1 MAEESDDKWYYSFLP
16 FNVSGGST
24 SPLIPLFITEA
35 LGGTLGDVGMA
46 SALSSAASVPSNILW
61 GNLSDTIKRR
71 KIFVL
76 LGFGGLALALF
87 MMGVST
93 DLASYFFANFML
105 GLLSTAAAP
114 IGTVLILEVFKREE
128 WAKRLGEFSRV
139 GGIGWVIGLAL
150 GSVWLM
156 LMTGSDQVTPM
167 RALFILAASISALS
181 ILLAI
186 KWIPEPE
193 QNLERRT
200 VDLKVLDYPILIFEK
215 ARYLPNRLVHVLH
228 VGASNLSFN
237 NFPKSLR
244 RYYMVAFFIFA
255 GGLCFYVALP
265 IFLKSYVGLSSSMV
279 FVIYV
284 GSSLMAAL
292 TYRTAGKL
300 VAEIGGKKV
309 QWLAASGRIIL
320 FPSFFLVTLLPM
332 AEWTFVVVFILLHA
346 LVGLCWAGLSVAG
359 NALVSNL
366 SYKEF
371 RAEGMGMYNAT
382 QGLAAIA
389 GSVIGGFVAQLFG
402 FLVVFLVASGF
413 MLIAVLTL
421 RNIDIDTPTSDEEGP
436 KARTV

>member
-1 MAEESDDKWYYSFLP
+1 MAEKTDDRWYYSFLP

-24 SPLIPLFITEA
+24 SPLIPLFITEV

-61 GNLSDTIKRR
+61 GNLSDTMKRR

-76 LGFGGLALALF
+76 IGFGGLALALF

-93 DLASYFFANFML
+93 DLSSYFFANFML

-114 IGTVLILEVFKREE
+114 IGTVLILEVFKRDE
-128 WAKRLGEFSRV
+128 WAKRLGDFSRV
-139 GGIGWVIGLAL
+139 GGIGWVIGLVL

-156 LMTGSDQVTPM
+156 LMTGADQVTPM

-181 ILLAI
+181 ILLAL

-193 QNLERRT
+193 QKLERRS
-200 VDLKVLDYPILIFEK
+200 VDLKVLDFPILIFEK
-215 ARYLPNRLVHVLH
+215 ARYLPNRLVHVVS
-228 VGASNLSFN
+228 VGASNLSYS

-244 RYYMVAFFIFA
+244 RYYMVVFFLFA

-265 IFLKSYVGLSSSMV
+265 IFLKSYVGISSSLV

-292 TYRTAGKL
+292 TYRTIGKL
-300 VAEIGGKKV
+300 VARIGGKKV
-309 QWLAASGRIIL
+309 QWLAAGGRIIL
-320 FPSFFLVTLLPM
+320 FPSFFLVTLFPM
-332 AEWTFVVVFILLHA
+332 AEWIIVLVFILLHA
-346 LVGLCWAGLSVAG
+346 LVGLCWAGLSLAG

-389 GSVIGGFVAQLFG
+389 GSVIGGFIAQLFG
-402 FLVVFLVASGF
+402 FLVTFLVASAF
-413 MLIAVLTL
+413 LLLAVLIL
-421 RNIDIDTPTSDEEGP
+421 RNIDVDTPTLDSEGP

>member
-1 MAEESDDKWYYSFLP
+1 MAEKTDDRWYYSFLP

-24 SPLIPLFITEA
+24 SPLIPLFITEV

-61 GNLSDTIKRR
+61 GNLSDTMKRR

-76 LGFGGLALALF
+76 IGFGGLALALF

-93 DLASYFFANFML
+93 DLSSYFFANFML

-114 IGTVLILEVFKREE
+114 IGTVLILEVFKRDE
-128 WAKRLGEFSRV
+128 WAKRLGDFSRV
-139 GGIGWVIGLAL
+139 GGIGWVIGLVL

-156 LMTGSDQVTPM
+156 LMTGADQVTPM

-181 ILLAI
+181 ILLAL

-193 QNLERRT
+193 QKLERRS
-200 VDLKVLDYPILIFEK
+200 VDLKVLDFPILIFEK
-215 ARYLPNRLVHVLH
+215 ARYLPNRLVHVVS
-228 VGASNLSFN
+228 VGASNLSYS

-244 RYYMVAFFIFA
+244 RYYMVVFFLFA

-265 IFLKSYVGLSSSMV
+265 IFLKSYVGISSSLV
-279 FVIYV
+279 FLIYV

-292 TYRTAGKL
+292 TYRTIGKL
-300 VAEIGGKKV
+300 VARIGGKKV
-309 QWLAASGRIIL
+309 QWLAAGGRIIL
-320 FPSFFLVTLLPM
+320 FPSFFLVTLFPM
-332 AEWTFVVVFILLHA
+332 AEWIIVLVFILLHA
-346 LVGLCWAGLSVAG
+346 LVGLCWAGLSLAG

-389 GSVIGGFVAQLFG
+389 GSVIGGFIAQLFG
-402 FLVVFLVASGF
+402 FLVTFLVASAF
-413 MLIAVLTL
+413 LLLAVLIL
-421 RNIDIDTPTSDEEGP
+421 RNIDVDTPTLDSEGP

>member
-1 MAEESDDKWYYSFLP
+1 MTEKTEDKWYYSFLP

-35 LGGTLGDVGMA
+35 LGGTVGDVGMA
-46 SALSSAASVPSNILW
+46 SAISSAASVPSNILW
-61 GNLSDTIKRR
+61 GNLSDTTKRR

-93 DLASYFFANFML
+93 SIASYFFANFML

-128 WAKRLGEFSRV
+128 WAKRLGDFSRV
-139 GGIGWVIGLAL
+139 GGIGWVIGLVV

-156 LMTGSDQVTPM
+156 LMTGPDQVTPM

-181 ILLAI
+181 ILLAL
-186 KWIPEPE
+186 KWIPEPDKKI
-193 QNLERRT
+193 ERSSL
-200 VDLKVLDYPILIFEK
+200 DLRVHDFPILMFEK
-215 ARYLPNRLVHVLH
+215 ARYLPNRVVHVVS
-228 VGASNLSFN
+228 VGASNLTYS

-244 RYYMVAFFIFA
+244 RYYMVVFFLFS
-255 GGLCFYVALP
+255 GGLCFYIALP
-265 IFLKSYVGLSSSMV
+265 IFLRSYVGLPISLV

-292 TYRTAGKL
+292 TYRMVGRL
-300 VAEIGGKKV
+300 VTEVGGKKV
-309 QWLAASGRIIL
+309 QSLAAGGRIIL
-320 FPSFFLVTLLPM
+320 FPSFFLVTLIPM
-332 AEWTFVVVFILLHA
+332 AEWTIVLVFVLLHA

-359 NALVSNL
+359 SAVVSNL
-366 SYKEF
+366 SYKDF

-382 QGLAAIA
+382 QGLASIA
-389 GSVIGGFVAQLFG
+389 GSIIGGFIAQLFG
-402 FLVVFLVASGF
+402 FLPTFLVASGF
-413 MLIAVLTL
+413 LLIAILTL
-421 RNIDIDTPTSDEEGP
+421 RKIDVDTPISDIEGP
-436 KARTV
+436 KAKTV